1 MHINNKQTINNM
13 ARFCNIMVFV
23 VTAVACLVL
32 GSCQQCGTKG
42 GGIVLNEIC
51 GKDSDGLEWIEIGNA
66 SNYSINLKG
75 YKLWKMDVEGI
86 DKKMYTFPDTILPP
100 RAILTVNAEELR
112 ARIPYKKA
120 VIVELYN
127 AEGEII
133 DSFDSVEELDTESH
147 PVGGSYARIPDLTG
161 DWTVTDHATWESLN
175 QEED

>member
-1 MHINNKQTINNM
+1 M

-133 DSFDSVEELDTESH
+133 DSFDSVE
-147 PVGGSYARIPDLTG
+147 
-161 DWTVTDHATWESLN
+161 
-175 QEED
+175 